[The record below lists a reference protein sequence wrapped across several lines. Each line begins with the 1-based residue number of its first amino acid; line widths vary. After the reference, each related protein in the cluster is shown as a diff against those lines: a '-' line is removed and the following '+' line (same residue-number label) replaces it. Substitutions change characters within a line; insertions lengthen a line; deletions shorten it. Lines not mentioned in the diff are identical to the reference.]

1 MSSSSPSLVSNVPI
15 WIEPEPIDQELLG
28 LHRDPLVAE
37 LLYRR
42 GFTDAASA
50 ARFLRVKP
58 ARGLVPENVPGMAAA
73 VDRVSAALEAGE
85 RIAIFGDYDADG
97 ITSTA
102 ILTLALK
109 AAASDEAL
117 ISARLPR
124 RDEGYG
130 LRPEVVDGVAAG
142 GADLL
147 IAVDCGSSDHEAVAH
162 AHARGLAVVILDHH
176 KMRDAGPEGAIVAS
190 TRVNGDVESDYSDL
204 TGAGL
209 AYLLVVGLARHGHDI
224 ATNGDSESSY
234 LDLVAIGSIA
244 DVASLAGVNRPL
256 VRGGL
261 QRINERPRVGVER
274 LLSRIGVELGQ
285 VTARSIAFKVAP
297 RLNAVGRISDP
308 SPALDLLL
316 ATDRIE
322 ADQLV
327 SKIEQFNERRKV
339 ESRRIEELAE
349 AQIAARP
356 DLADSTLLVCSG
368 AGWPAGLL
376 GVVASRLAER
386 YGRPAIV
393 LTEQNGV
400 SSGSARSVEGIDITE
415 ALSGAGPIIE
425 RYGGHSQAAGLS
437 ITTANL
443 DSLTE
448 HLGTWIGAKGIKVPV
463 ISSLKLD
470 AELPKRR
477 LKLDAVTTLT
487 ELEPFGEGNP
497 QPLFLIRDV
506 AVRDYATMGNDRS
519 HLRITVDTGD
529 GLVKVV
535 MWGAAHRSRELL
547 FQPRIDIAA
556 TIDADHWNG
565 KVRLHVE
572 ARDFRA
578 TQTK

>member
-1 MSSSSPSLVSNVPI
+1 M
-15 WIEPEPIDQELLG
+15 
-28 LHRDPLVAE
+28 AE
-37 LLYRR
+37 LLFRR

-50 ARFLRVKP
+50 AKFLRGKSSP
-58 ARGLVPENVPGMAAA
+58 GLVPEKVPGMAAA
-73 VDRVSAALEAGE
+73 IDRVCAAIEAGE

-97 ITSTA
+97 ITATA

-109 AAASDEAL
+109 SAVSDTAL

-130 LRPEVVDGVAAG
+130 LRTDVIDEIVDG

-147 IAVDCGSSDHEAVAH
+147 IAVDCGSSDHDAVAY
-162 AHARGLAVVILDHH
+162 ARARGLDVVILDHH
-176 KMRDAGPEGAIVAS
+176 KMRDTGPEGAIVAS
-190 TRVNGDVESDYSDL
+190 TRINGDVESDYSDL

-209 AYLLVVGLARHGHDI
+209 AYLLVVGLARHGHDV
-224 ATNGDSESSY
+224 AASGESESSY
-234 LDLVAIGSIA
+234 LDLVAIGAIA
-244 DVASLAGVNRPL
+244 DVASLAGINRSL
-256 VRGGL
+256 VRAGL

-285 VTARSIAFKVAP
+285 ASARSIAFKVAP
-297 RLNAVGRISDP
+297 RLNAAGRISDP

-316 ATDRIE
+316 ATNKIE

-356 DLADSTLLVCSG
+356 ELADSTLLVCSG

-393 LTEQNGV
+393 LTDHDGV
-400 SSGSARSVEGIDITE
+400 SSGSARSVQGIDITE
-415 ALSGAGPIIE
+415 ALSVAGPIIE

-437 ITTANL
+437 IATANI
-443 DSLTE
+443 STLTE
-448 HLGTWIGAKGIKVPV
+448 HLGAWIGTKGIKVPIV
-463 ISSLKLD
+463 PSIRLD

-477 LKLDAVTTLT
+477 LKLDAVNVLN

-529 GLVKVV
+529 GLVKIV

-547 FQPRIDIAA
+547 FQPRIDVAA

-572 ARDFRA
+572 ARDFRPTRA
-578 TQTK
+578 G